1 MFCWGDHDTAID
13 PGGASPT
20 TPKTWACRVIERTA
34 CFHDRMHTHSLAM
47 KTTDLGPTHS
57 DTTGGGRRHGHDL
70 AERPCFDFMASSH
83 DLAEGLDVQDLSDVT
98 IPGDLVDSL
107 FGATR

>member
-1 MFCWGDHDTAID
+1 MFCWGDHDAAID

-20 TPKTWACRVIERTA
+20 TPKTWACRLIERT
-34 CFHDRMHTHSLAM
+34 
-47 KTTDLGPTHS
+47 THS